1 LAAAVSGAKAELE
14 PVMID
19 ITDMITARVNLWPQI
34 CRRIGVEAI
43 GGLISGHKTSV
54 DIVGNVGIDRRFSW
68 VTWESN

>member
-19 ITDMITARVNLWPQI
+19 ITDMITGAVQSLAANS
-34 CRRIGVEAI
+34 RRIGVQAI

-54 DIVGNVGIDRRFSW
+54 DIVGNVGIDRRFYG
-68 VTWESN
+68 